1 MTAFF
6 GEIVAL
12 GTAFCWTITSIS
24 FEWAGKK
31 VGSLPLNLI
40 RLVLALIFISIFSY
54 FRTGL
59 FFASNASM
67 ETWSWL
73 ALSGIIGLLI
83 GDLLLF
89 QAFVLIGARVSMLI
103 MALTP
108 PIAAFFG
115 WLILNEHMSPSNL
128 IGMAVTILGIA
139 MVILAKEKNQKTV
152 KMRYPLKGILMAFG
166 GAVGQGLGL
175 VVSKLGMKDY
185 DPFLYTQIRIIAG
198 LLGYVALFFVLGKW
212 KSVFVAL
219 SHKKAMMGISAGAVF
234 GPFLGV
240 SLSLL
245 AVQHTTTGIVSTIM
259 SIVPV
264 LIIIPAIIVFKEKI
278 TLKEVAGAVI
288 AFGGVVMFF
297 VF

>member
-1 MTAFF
+1 MTAYF
-6 GEIVAL
+6 GEMVAL
-12 GTAFCWTITSIS
+12 ATAFCWTITSIS

-40 RLVLALIFISIFSY
+40 RLVLAFLFISIFSY
-54 FRTGL
+54 FRLGL
-59 FFASNASM
+59 FFASDAPP
-67 ETWSWL
+67 ETWGWL
-73 ALSGIIGLLI
+73 ALSGIIGLFI

-115 WLILNEHMSPSNL
+115 WLILNEQMTPSQL
-128 IGMAVTILGIA
+128 IGMTVTIMGIA

-152 KMRYPLKGILMAFG
+152 QIRYPVKGILMAFG

-185 DPFLYTQIRIIAG
+185 DPFLATQIRIIAG
-198 LLGYVALFFVLGKW
+198 AAAYIALFFVFSKW
-212 KSVFVAL
+212 KPVFTAL
-219 SHKKAMMGISAGAVF
+219 HNKKAMIGISTGSFF

-240 SLSLL
+240 SFSLL

-264 LIIIPAIIVFKEKI
+264 LIIIPSIIVFKEKVS
-278 TLKEVAGAVI
+278 LKEVAGAVI